1 MIDKSRIYVRFKIVF
16 IYSFSNERI
25 QYLPL
30 NCIEECV
37 MYLPNLLLLNVHYV
51 KKNTTKKFCHFSE
64 FDTKQRILR
73 GVYYQFMV
81 FCSISQN
88 MVEKHK

>member
-1 MIDKSRIYVRFKIVF
+1 
-16 IYSFSNERI
+16 
-25 QYLPL
+25 
-30 NCIEECV
+30 
-37 MYLPNLLLLNVHYV
+37 MYLPNLLLLDVCYV
-51 KKNTTKKFCHFSE
+51 KKYYKKICHFSE
-64 FDTKQRILR
+64 FDTKQWILR